1 MNLPLQSPP
10 LSETDT
16 SICPMP
22 AGRIAALPAP
32 ALGAALELVH
42 AHSDEPIQVADLADA
57 AGYSQHHFS
66 RMFAASM
73 GVAPAQYVCAQRID
87 AAKRMLLDSDFPVID
102 VATSVGFDSLSSFTR
117 RFRDSVGI
125 PPAQLR
131 RLAGEVASTTLT
143 PFSLGDGDGAAI
155 SVRMQFPPGD
165 EITRGPGVPRATWVG
180 WFPRPSPIGLP
191 AEGILTWS
199 DELSLPLCPGNP
211 WLLGFTV
218 ATNVDA
224 HEILAPE
231 RPLVA
236 IHMQPVFAPSDVTLR
251 FDRAHP
257 FAVPMLPALPS
268 LRTRLA

>member
-1 MNLPLQSPP
+1 
-10 LSETDT
+10 
-16 SICPMP
+16 MP

-32 ALGAALELVH
+32 ALAAALELVH
-42 AHSDEPIQVADLADA
+42 TRSDEPIQVADLADA

-73 GVAPAQYVCAQRID
+73 GVAPAQYVCAHRID

-117 RFRDSVGI
+117 RFRDSVGV

-143 PFSLGDGDGAAI
+143 PFSLGDGDAPSI
-155 SVRMQFPPGD
+155 SVRMHFPPDD
-165 EITRGPGVPRATWVG
+165 EISRGPGVPRATWVG

-231 RPLVA
+231 CPLVA

-251 FDRAHP
+251 FDWADP